1 MDARR
6 WVVVVGLAC
15 FASCLARS
23 APARAED
30 AVEAQQ
36 PTTLRYDVR
45 VVRISVPAKTV
56 ESAPAL
62 PSTNDLGVSSA
73 PWSELLAA
81 LQKRGTTQ
89 VMMDRST
96 TSLPGHSATLGQTQI
111 WNVMRTTRSDLSNAS
126 REAAPV
132 NVGADAQLVTP
143 AGPSGTA
150 LQYEAKVVWI
160 VPNDRDFPKLETA
173 SWRGAIALESSPGTL
188 VLRHAQQDDTTQ
200 GTEIYVL
207 ISWRR

>member
-1 MDARR
+1 MRT
-6 WVVVVGLAC
+6 WTWIVVAALAC
-15 FASCLARS
+15 AAAGAGQGS
-23 APARAED
+23 AARAED
-30 AVEAQQ
+30 PVEAQK

-56 ESAPAL
+56 ESAPSL
-62 PSTNDLGVSSA
+62 PSTNDLGVSNA

-89 VMMDRST
+89 VVMDRST
-96 TSLPGHSATLGQTQI
+96 TSLPGHAATLGQTQI
-111 WNVMRTTRSDLSNAS
+111 WNVLTTRRADAITVN

-132 NVGADAQLVTP
+132 NVGADAQLVTS
-143 AGPSGTA
+143 AAPSGIA
-150 LQYEAKVVWI
+150 LQYEAKVTWI
-160 VPNDRDFPKLETA
+160 VPNDREYPKLETA
-173 SWRGAIALESSPGTL
+173 SWRGAIALESAGTL
-188 VLRHAQQDDTTQ
+188 VLRHAQQDDANQ